1 MRVAWVSVVVA
12 VAGCH
17 VSSTKGDSDGN
28 LATAD
33 DLTQFVEPHIGTG
46 GSGWLEGDTFAGATF
61 PLGMVQL
68 SPDTLSNP
76 AGGYDYADT
85 IIKEF
90 SLTHFSG
97 RGCEVYQDI
106 PFMPFVGKVTT
117 SPATNSATYR
127 SAFSHDNEVATAGYY
142 KVFLDGPKVTAELT
156 VTARTGFGRFTYPPS
171 ADGAGD
177 ATLLVDAGGSING
190 TSASSITVS
199 ADQHHVSGSATSV
212 IGCGSQPYTIYF
224 AAEIDQAP
232 TEVGVYDGATLT
244 AGTTSASGKHVGA
257 YFTFD
262 ANTTN
267 VVQIKVGISYVSI
280 ANAQSNLDAE
290 NPNWDFDGIH
300 AAAQAAWN
308 ARLHVIEVE
317 GGSEADKSVFY
328 TALYHT
334 LIHPN
339 LFSDTNGEYLGFDNT
354 PHGAP
359 VGHAHYHNITGWD
372 HSRTLAQLR
381 ALLAPGETSDVLQSL
396 VDDAQQGD
404 GHIPRWEQANADSHG
419 MNGDGGAMVIAEA
432 YALGARDFDAIGAL
446 AAIDQGMPK
455 IREHLTDYLNL
466 GYVPA
471 DLGDGNSAA
480 VTLEYAAADFAIAQF
495 AQALGDDEK
504 FRTYSQRSR
513 NWTNLYNS
521 DTGYIQPRNSD
532 GSWAT
537 SAPTSEAGFQEGT
550 QAQYTWAVPF
560 NVRGLFDRM
569 GGNPAALARLDT
581 FFTKLNDGVDSAYA
595 FMGNEPCFEV
605 PWEYS
610 FAGAPA
616 RTQAVVRDVQK
627 RLFTTAPDGLPG
639 NDDGGSTSAWYIFSA
654 LGLYPELPGAGGF
667 VVGSPKFS
675 SATVHLASGAKL
687 AIRASG
693 AADEAPYVQ
702 GLKLNGVATT
712 KLWIPWASLA
722 SGATLDFDLASTP
735 NAWGTGADDVPP
747 SY

>member
-1 MRVAWVSVVVA
+1 MAWISVA
-12 VAGCH
+12 VAVTGCH
-17 VSSTKGDSDGN
+17 VSSTKGDSDGSP
-28 LATAD
+28 AIAD
-33 DLTQFVEPHIGTG
+33 DLTQFVEPHVGTG
-46 GSGWLEGDTFAGATF
+46 GSGWFEGDTFAGAVF

-85 IIKEF
+85 VIKEF

-106 PFMPFVGKVTT
+106 PLMPFVGKVTT
-117 SPATNSATYR
+117 SPATNGATYR
-127 SAFSHDNEVATAGYY
+127 SAFSHANEVATAGYY

-171 ADGAGD
+171 TD
-177 ATLLVDAGGSING
+177 ATLIMDAGGSING
-190 TSASSITVS
+190 VSKSSITVS
-199 ADQHHVSGSATSV
+199 ADQHHVSGAATSV

-232 TEVGVYDGATLT
+232 TGVGVFDGATLT
-244 AGTTSASGKHVGA
+244 AGTASASGKHVGA

-262 ANTTN
+262 AKTSN
-267 VVQIKVGISYVSI
+267 VVQVKVGISYLSI
-280 ANAQSNLDAE
+280 TNAQSNLDAE

-339 LFSDTNGEYLGFDNT
+339 LFSDANGEYLGFDNT
-354 PHGAP
+354 THSTPI
-359 VGHAHYHNITGWD
+359 GHAHYHNITGWD

-432 YALGARDFDAIGAL
+432 YALGARDFDATGAL

-495 AQALGDDEK
+495 AQALGDDGK
-504 FRTYSQRSR
+504 FTTYSQRSH

-521 DTGYIQPRNSD
+521 ETGYIQPRNSD
-532 GSWAT
+532 GSWAA
-537 SAPTSEAGFQEGT
+537 SAPDSEAGFQEGT

-581 FFTKLNDGVDSAYA
+581 FFTKLNDGVDSVYA

-616 RTQAVVRDVQK
+616 RTQAVVRDIQK

-667 VVGSPKFS
+667 VVGSPKFN

-687 AIRASG
+687 AIRAPG

-702 GLKLNGVATT
+702 GLMLNGVATT

-735 NAWGTGADDVPP
+735 NAWGTGVDDVPP